1 MWNRWQQ
8 RRHSPNHHYEDS
20 PILSTQ
26 GGYLLQVSVRA
37 RGRVRVRVRPTLGGG
52 PLRVLWYTTSSF
64 LTLTLALNLTLNPTH
79 GVGTI
84 SLSLISTPTL
94 TLTRRTPSMRPR
106 CAFKPTRRPR
116 RRSLRR
122 R

>member
-26 GGYLLQVSVRA
+26 GGYLLQVVVRA
-37 RGRVRVRVRPTLGGG
+37 RVRVRVRVRPTLGGD

-64 LTLTLALNLTLNPTH
+64 LTLTLALTLTL
-79 GVGTI
+79 
-84 SLSLISTPTL
+84 TPTL
-94 TLTRRTPSMRPR
+94 TLTLTLP
-106 CAFKPTRRPR
+106 
-116 RRSLRR
+116 
-122 R
+122 